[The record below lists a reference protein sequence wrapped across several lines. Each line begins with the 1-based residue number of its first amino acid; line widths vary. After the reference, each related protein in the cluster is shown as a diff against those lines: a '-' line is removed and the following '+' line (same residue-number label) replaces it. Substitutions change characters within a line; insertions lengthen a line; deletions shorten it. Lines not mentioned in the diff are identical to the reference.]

1 MESSRV
7 GEGREHRKAKEKK
20 TQQISEEAHK
30 CEEDEV
36 GGHKRKEYKEDR
48 RRERERAAYIPHRYD
63 SV

>member
-20 TQQISEEAHK
+20 TQQISEEANK

-36 GGHKRKEYKEDR
+36 GGHKRKE
-48 RRERERAAYIPHRYD
+48 
-63 SV
+63 